1 MDPLLAVAERL
12 RKAKSALAFTGAGVS
27 AESGIPTFRGEGGLW
42 EAYPPSRFGH
52 LPGLAFE
59 WLIQPKKVA
68 RFLVEVLEAFFQ
80 AEPNPAH
87 IALAELERRGF
98 LQGVITQNIDDL
110 HERAGTK
117 RLIKLH
123 GSLDRIRCLRCGQKE
138 KVPRE
143 RFKGWAESFKRMKV
157 GRKSLL
163 EQLGKILPRCPNC
176 GSFRRPDV
184 VFFGEGLPEEE
195 WLQAVE
201 GARSADLIL
210 VIGTSGEVYPAAEL
224 PWIAKRSGATV
235 AVIDEAKAS
244 WPSAD
249 LSIIGKAGPTLA
261 ALLRAVIC
269 NGQDARP
276 PRT

>member
-1 MDPLLAVAERL
+1 MDPLIELAKRL
-12 RKAKSALAFTGAGVS
+12 RKARSALAFTGAGIS

-42 EAYPPSRFGH
+42 EAYPPSRFGN
-52 LPGLAFE
+52 LPGLAIE

-68 RFLVEVLEAFFQ
+68 RFLVEVLEAFLQ

-87 IALAELERRGF
+87 IALAGLEQRGL

-123 GSLDRIRCLRCGQKE
+123 GSLDRIRCLRCGRRE
-138 KVPRE
+138 EVPRE
-143 RFKGWAESFKRMKV
+143 RLEGWAESLKRMKV

-163 EQLGKILPRCPNC
+163 EKLGEIIPRCPSC
-176 GSFRRPDV
+176 GSLRRPDV
-184 VFFGEGLPEEE
+184 VFFGEGLPQEE
-195 WLQAVE
+195 WLRAVE
-201 GARSADLIL
+201 GARRTDLIL
-210 VIGTSGEVYPAAEL
+210 VVGTSGEVYPAAEL

-235 AVIDEAKAS
+235 AVIDEAAAL
-244 WPSAD
+244 WASAD
-249 LSIIGKAGPTLA
+249 LSISGKAGPTLA
-261 ALLRAVIC
+261 ALLNAVIR

-276 PRT
+276 TRT